1 MTVPQTL
8 DTDYIRLADAVRSAD
23 ADAYVHIGDGTDDLL
38 RYLTRVDTEDNLAA
52 FVLTADG
59 ATVCLRPRYRPE
71 AERKFPGDS
80 ILETDAERGIVEAVS
95 DIIETDGVVRIPH
108 TTSVGIAR
116 DLESLTSVDV
126 VSEPDTIWCEKSD
139 AEQRIAAHMADGV
152 QRGIARAET
161 VLAEAVVA
169 ADEVRWEGDAL
180 TTERL
185 RREVKKELVS
195 LGLRDMGNVVIGAGE
210 SCAELHF
217 TGDAPIRPDETVLI
231 DLGPRGPFGYF
242 GDISRTFVPGEIRDW
257 EQEAF
262 EVVREA
268 LDSAFDV
275 LSAGAGVGADEL
287 YLSMAEVI
295 ESYGYET
302 GLHESRD
309 DAVGLYHGTGHG
321 IGVRIHEK
329 PFQSRDA
336 DAELRAGNVIT
347 IEPGLYDPD
356 RGGVRLEDVIVVEE
370 DGYQNLMEYPYGLT
384 PVEREIGEAP
394 DGY

>member
-1 MTVPQTL
+1 VTVPSAL
-8 DTDYIRLADAVRSAD
+8 DTNYDRLADAVGLAD
-23 ADAYVHIGDGTDDLL
+23 ADAYVHIGDGTDDML
-38 RYLTRVDTEDNLAA
+38 RYLTRIDTEDNLAA

-59 ATVCLRPRYRPE
+59 ATVGLRPRYRSE
-71 AERKFPGDS
+71 AERKFPGD
-80 ILETDAERGIVEAVS
+80 A
-95 DIIETDGVVRIPH
+95 IIETETGRRIADTVSEVIETGGMVRIPD
-108 TTSVGIAR
+108 TTPVRVAQ
-116 DLESLTSVDV
+116 DLESLASVDV
-126 VSEPDTIWCEKSD
+126 FPEPDTIWCEKSD
-139 AEQRIAAHMADGV
+139 AEQQISAHMADGV

-161 VLAEAVVA
+161 VLANAVVTNN
-169 ADEVRWEGDAL
+169 EVRWDGKVL

-185 RREVKKELVS
+185 RREIKKQLAG
-195 LGLRDMGNVVIGAGE
+195 LGFRDMGNVVIGAGE

-217 TGDAPIRPDETVLI
+217 TGDVPVCPDETVLI

-242 GDISRTFVPGEIRDW
+242 GDISRTFVPGEVRDW

-262 EVVREA
+262 DVVREA
-268 LDSAFDV
+268 LDSAFDT

-295 ESYGYET
+295 ESHGYET
-302 GLHESRD
+302 GLHESQD

-356 RGGVRLEDVIVVEE
+356 RGGVRLEDVVVVEE
-370 DGYQNLMEYPYGLT
+370 DGYRNLMEYPYGLT
-384 PVEREIGEAP
+384 PAERDVEGIL
-394 DGY
+394 DGD